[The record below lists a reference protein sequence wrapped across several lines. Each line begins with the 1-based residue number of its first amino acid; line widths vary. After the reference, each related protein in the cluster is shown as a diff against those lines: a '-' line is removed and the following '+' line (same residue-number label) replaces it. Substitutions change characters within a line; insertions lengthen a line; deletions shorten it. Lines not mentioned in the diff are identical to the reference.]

1 MKFKT
6 LLATKASLT
15 LLMKTLSAALW
26 MAGVFVTASPS
37 SAQNPIVPMGTYI
50 ADPSSRVMPDGR
62 LYVYGSTDLTPDKY
76 CSKEYHVLSTADLKQ
91 WTMHRNSF
99 SWGETLY
106 APDVMLRDGTYY
118 LYYDVPDGSE
128 YVAVGDSPS
137 GPFRDGVK
145 IEGPRQIDP
154 NIFIDDDGQAY
165 YFWGQFS
172 AKGARMNPDMKTL
185 DLSSVVDG
193 LVTEKE
199 HHFHEG
205 SYVIK
210 RGKYYYYIYADISRR
225 GRPTSLGYAMST
237 SPLGPYEYKGVIIDN
252 HGCDPAS
259 WNNHGSI
266 VEYRGQWYVLY
277 HRSTH
282 NCRSMRKAC
291 IEPIRFNAD
300 GTIDEVEMTS
310 QGASDPLDA
319 FAWNDAARACLMG
332 GKVYIRRTAED
343 ASREELGNI
352 HAGDWAAWKYM
363 DFGRGTRGVSLRVKS
378 EAGGTIVLHSDSLCG
393 RELGRIEVPA
403 HMGWTEWR
411 AKVKRVRGVHALVME
426 FQGAQTDEELFCIDT
441 FAFMRR

>member
-26 MAGVFVTASPS
+26 MAGVLVAASPS

-165 YFWGQFS
+165 YYWGQFS
-172 AKGARMNPDMKTL
+172 AKGARMNTDMKTL

-210 RGKYYYYIYADISRR
+210 RGKYYYYIYM
-225 GRPTSLGYAMST
+225 PTSVVVDALPAWAMPCPLRRLDPTNTRALSST
-237 SPLGPYEYKGVIIDN
+237 IMDATL
-252 HGCDPAS
+252 PA
-259 WNNHGSI
+259 
-266 VEYRGQWYVLY
+266 
-277 HRSTH
+277 
-282 NCRSMRKAC
+282 
-291 IEPIRFNAD
+291 
-300 GTIDEVEMTS
+300 GTIMVPSWST
-310 QGASDPLDA
+310 GASGMSSITVPPTIA
-319 FAWNDAARACLMG
+319 VRCARHVSSLS
-332 GKVYIRRTAED
+332 
-343 ASREELGNI
+343 ASMPTGQS
-352 HAGDWAAWKYM
+352 
-363 DFGRGTRGVSLRVKS
+363 TR
-378 EAGGTIVLHSDSLCG
+378 
-393 RELGRIEVPA
+393 
-403 HMGWTEWR
+403 WR
-411 AKVKRVRGVHALVME
+411 
-426 FQGAQTDEELFCIDT
+426 
-441 FAFMRR
+441 